1 MTSEPDDLLIVTGG
15 ASGIGLA
22 TARRFAADGYRVV
35 VLDRDAAALDAL
47 GTPSPAHDDRIT
59 GIACDVSSRDSVQA
73 AIDEIV
79 STIGTP
85 TVLVNS
91 AGIYRPAHA
100 LDITDADFDAL
111 FAVNVRGTFLTSQIT
126 ARAMAAARGGA
137 IVNVSS
143 VAASESTAEN
153 VAYSA
158 TKGAVSSLTRAMAV
172 SLAPHNIRVNA
183 VAPGPID
190 TPMGL
195 AATADPDYEQR
206 MLGRVLAKRFAT
218 PEDVATA
225 IRFLADPGSS
235 YVTGHVLPVDG
246 GILAHR

>member
-1 MTSEPDDLLIVTGG
+1 MTAEPDGLLVVTGG

-22 TARRFAADGYRVV
+22 TSQRFASDGYRVV
-35 VLDRDAAALDAL
+35 VLDRDANALES
-47 GTPSPAHDDRIT
+47 PSMRSDDRVTSIR
-59 GIACDVSSRDSVQA
+59 CDVTSRESVQA

-91 AGIYRPAHA
+91 AGIYRPAQA
-100 LDITDADFDAL
+100 LDITDDDFDAL
-111 FAVNVRGTFLTSQIT
+111 FAINVKGTFITSQIV
-126 ARAMAAARGGA
+126 ARAMAEGQGGV

-172 SLAPHNIRVNA
+172 SLAPHGIRVNA
-183 VAPGPID
+183 VAPGPIL

-195 AATADPDYEQR
+195 AATADPDYERR
-206 MLGRVLAKRFAT
+206 MLDRVLAKRFAT
-218 PEDVATA
+218 PDDVATA